1 MRSLCFAQL
10 PHRNLFNSINS
21 IKTQGTHLSKHGKS
35 FEKIP
40 ILHKLQDYSKA
51 INLQNLITYG
61 SDMMMHKSKSI
72 LTPEYLLTNC
82 AVNAE
87 KYLDRSSDVW
97 TERSGI

>member
-1 MRSLCFAQL
+1 MRSLCFEQL

-21 IKTQGTHLSKHGKS
+21 IKTQETHLSKHGKS

-40 ILHKLQDYSKA
+40 IHKLQDYSQA
-51 INLQNLITYG
+51 INLQSLITHG
-61 SDMMMHKSKSI
+61 SGIMMHKSKSI
-72 LTPEYLLTNC
+72 LTPEYLLINC

-97 TERSGI
+97 TERSEI